1 VEKVTGGA
9 PQPWTSIPRGG
20 VVVVVVEGTVG
31 GAVEEVD
38 TVPVC
43 VEHAAAVAKTRISMR
58 RIEDHYAVAIR
69 LASVLCEF
77 AFT

>member
-1 VEKVTGGA
+1 
-9 PQPWTSIPRGG
+9 

-38 TVPVC
+38 TVPVW
-43 VEHAAAVAKTRISMR
+43 VEHAAAVAKTRIRKR

-69 LASVLCEF
+69 LASVL
-77 AFT
+77 